1 MLNFK
6 SNQIKFDTVSLIA
19 AFKQAYAEEIVQITD
34 WLYQQAMSAAPTI
47 VDRAKIQ
54 KDVVEIGNELLG
66 QVTAGGMGALITEWG
81 SGSEMDLS
89 NEGLY
94 DYIGSPQWNPARKD
108 TTIVGRPEGSYV
120 DLDGNIQY
128 SSGSMEGQPLE
139 GQFGIEPHG
148 AEHWLR
154 NLIELSRPTVNQ
166 RLVAVME
173 RFEIQKYL
181 G

>member
-6 SNQIKFDTVSLIA
+6 SNKIKFDTVSLIA
-19 AFKQAYAEEIVQITD
+19 AFKKAYAEEIIEITD
-34 WLYQQAMSAAPTI
+34 WLYQQAMSVAPTI

-54 KDVVEIGNELLG
+54 KSVVKIGNELIG
-66 QVTAGGMGALITEWG
+66 HVEAGGMGALITEWG
-81 SGSEMDLS
+81 SGVNMDLS
-89 NEGLY
+89 NEALY
-94 DYIGSPQWNPARKD
+94 DYIGGTYWNPARPD
-108 TTIVGRPEGSYV
+108 VAIVGRPAGTYL
-120 DLDGNIQY
+120 DLDNQPHV
-128 SSGSMEGQPLE
+128 SSGRMEGKEL
-139 GQFGIEPHG
+139 GNGRIGHS